1 MLSVGLFVLRVVVG
15 LTVAAHGAQ
24 KLFGWFGGPGIP
36 GFRVWLAQMNVKPAG
51 PWAVGAALAEFA
63 GGLLV
68 AGGFLTPIAALAVC
82 GSMLSAIFL
91 VHWTKGFWNM
101 NGGYEFPLVIL
112 AAMVGLALSGPGAI
126 SFDSI
131 AKVALPEPV
140 TLLVAGALVVLGV
153 AAALI
158 STRLQPMR
166 EAKPQVS

>member
-15 LTVAAHGAQ
+15 LTVAGHGAQ
-24 KLFGWFGGPGIP
+24 KMFGWFGGPGIS
-36 GFRVWLAQMNVKPAG
+36 GFRGWLAQMNVKPAG
-51 PWAVGAALAEFA
+51 PWAVGAGIAEFA

-68 AGGFLTPIAALAVC
+68 AGGFLTQIAALAVC

-101 NGGYEFPLVIL
+101 SGGYEFPLVIL
-112 AAMVGLALSGPGAI
+112 AAMVGLALAGPGAI
-126 SFDSI
+126 SIDSI

-140 TLLVAGALVVLGV
+140 TLLVTGGLVVLGV